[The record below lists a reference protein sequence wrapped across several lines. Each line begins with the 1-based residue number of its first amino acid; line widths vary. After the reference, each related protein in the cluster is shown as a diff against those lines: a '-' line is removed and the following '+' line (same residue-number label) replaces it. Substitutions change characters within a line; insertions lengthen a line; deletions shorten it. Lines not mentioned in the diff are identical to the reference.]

1 MHTERNK
8 KSVIGQSYLFFCL
21 IASLAGAGGFLAL
34 YLKQGDLLNVDGIY
48 TSVLFQEGVPLT
60 LFTVLFSAAVLI
72 FLSALLFLKPCS
84 SPRRSDPNTYGRV
97 FAQSACG
104 IGLLSLLVMQ
114 FLMSKQKI
122 SVTPYDLSASTGK
135 LQWVALGCAL
145 ISALYFLVPLFTD
158 RFKGSARILVGIFI
172 PVWCCLQLL
181 LNHFFSLDPLS
192 SPTKIS
198 NVCSLCALALFFLSE
213 LRMEF
218 PERAVSKAYAA
229 MGMIAFFCTFTECVP
244 KLILT
249 FGGKCGFSLGLTSF
263 YTIVKLFLGIYALIS
278 AYPALV
284 SDKECTEAESL
295 GKPVQKELSENAE
308 SAPLPEKASEPAEA
322 SQEDSGNSDSL
333 TSENPDSRTD
343 EDHPEETEESSPAPE
358 PVPSDLSEDFS
369 EENAVSQ
376 EQEG

>member
-213 LRMEF
+213 LRMEL

-284 SDKECTEAESL
+284 SDKESKRSFPKTPRVLPSRKRCQNLPKPPKKTPEIPTALHLRTPTAAQTKTIRRKRKKALLPRSL
-295 GKPVQKELSENAE
+295 FRPTCRK
-308 SAPLPEKASEPAEA
+308 
-322 SQEDSGNSDSL
+322 
-333 TSENPDSRTD
+333 TSPKKT
-343 EDHPEETEESSPAPE
+343 P
-358 PVPSDLSEDFS
+358 
-369 EENAVSQ
+369 
-376 EQEG
+376 

>member
-84 SPRRSDPNTYGRV
+84 PPRRSDPNTYGRV

-135 LQWVALGCAL
+135 LQWVALGCARSQSACGRCPAIRL
-145 ISALYFLVPLFTD
+145 ACLRALY
-158 RFKGSARILVGIFI
+158 
-172 PVWCCLQLL
+172 
-181 LNHFFSLDPLS
+181 
-192 SPTKIS
+192 
-198 NVCSLCALALFFLSE
+198 LA
-213 LRMEF
+213 
-218 PERAVSKAYAA
+218 A
-229 MGMIAFFCTFTECVP
+229 
-244 KLILT
+244 
-249 FGGKCGFSLGLTSF
+249 
-263 YTIVKLFLGIYALIS
+263 
-278 AYPALV
+278 
-284 SDKECTEAESL
+284 
-295 GKPVQKELSENAE
+295 
-308 SAPLPEKASEPAEA
+308 
-322 SQEDSGNSDSL
+322 
-333 TSENPDSRTD
+333 
-343 EDHPEETEESSPAPE
+343 
-358 PVPSDLSEDFS
+358 
-369 EENAVSQ
+369 
-376 EQEG
+376 

>member
-1 MHTERNK
+1 MKEGVAMHTERNK

-213 LRMEF
+213 LRMEL
-218 PERAVSKAYAA
+218 PERAVSKAYALPL
-229 MGMIAFFCTFTECVP
+229 GMIAFFCTFTECVP

-249 FGGKCGFSLGLTSF
+249 S
-263 YTIVKLFLGIYALIS
+263 
-278 AYPALV
+278 
-284 SDKECTEAESL
+284 
-295 GKPVQKELSENAE
+295 AE
-308 SAPLPEKASEPAEA
+308 SA
-322 SQEDSGNSDSL
+322 
-333 TSENPDSRTD
+333 
-343 EDHPEETEESSPAPE
+343 
-358 PVPSDLSEDFS
+358 DFLW
-369 EENAVSQ
+369 V
-376 EQEG
+376 